1 MIAPLV
7 VVEGLDGA
15 GKNTLTTA
23 LVGEL
28 TGRGLTVGRLA
39 FPRYGTLHA
48 DLAADA
54 LHGGQAG
61 TADSPHAMALL
72 FALDR
77 HAALGELDR
86 LRATHDVVLLDR
98 YVASNAAYTAARLG
112 ADRATEIVEWI
123 GELEFDR
130 LGLPVPDRQLLL
142 DTPTAVAARRA
153 GEREVADAT
162 RSRDRYE
169 RDGSLQETTG
179 RVYRRLAADGWRSP
193 WTVLGSDPDVRGV
206 ADLVVVDD
214 PRPVAEPGSAP
225 AADRA
230 ADPAAESG
238 PALDPGA
245 DPAP

>member
-1 MIAPLV
+1 MVARLV

-28 TGRGLTVGRLA
+28 SDQGVSVGRLA

-77 HAALGELDR
+77 HAALDQLGELR
-86 LRATHDVVLLDR
+86 TSHDVVLLDR

-112 ADRATEIVEWI
+112 PGRETEVLRWI

-130 LGLPVPDRQLLL
+130 LGLPLPDLQILL
-142 DTPTAVAARRA
+142 DTPTALAAERA
-153 GEREVADAT
+153 GSRETTDPGRT
-162 RSRDRYE
+162 RDRYE
-169 RDGSLQETTG
+169 RDATLQAATG
-179 RVYRRLAADGWRSP
+179 EAYRRLAASGWRSP
-193 WTVLGSDPDVRGV
+193 WRVLGVDPDVRGL
-206 ADLVVVDD
+206 ADHVVG
-214 PRPVAEPGSAP
+214 R
-225 AADRA
+225 
-230 ADPAAESG
+230 
-238 PALDPGA
+238 
-245 DPAP
+245 

>member
-1 MIAPLV
+1 MV

-28 TGRGLTVGRLA
+28 TDRGVSVGRLA

-77 HAALGELDR
+77 HAALAELR
-86 LRATHDVVLLDR
+86 ELAASHDVVLLDR

-112 ADRATEIVEWI
+112 PGREAEVIRWI

-130 LGLPVPDRQLLL
+130 LGLPLPDLQILL
-142 DTPTAVAARRA
+142 DTPTALAAERA
-153 GEREVADAT
+153 GSRESADPGRT
-162 RSRDRYE
+162 RDRYE
-169 RDGSLQETTG
+169 RDAALQTATGET
-179 RVYRRLAADGWRSP
+179 YRRLAASGWRSP
-193 WTVLGSDPDVRGV
+193 WRVLDVDPDVREL
-206 ADLVVVDD
+206 ADLVV
-214 PRPVAEPGSAP
+214 GS
-225 AADRA
+225 
-230 ADPAAESG
+230 
-238 PALDPGA
+238 
-245 DPAP
+245 